1 MTTTTTKI
9 FAAFTFTAALLLGA
23 GCDMA
28 VDTDN
33 EAILGDVCDPAEIAG
48 TMDFRRVG
56 ILLGDAEYGT
66 WEISPV
72 VVHRAP
78 SYAEM
83 EILTDELCTQ
93 LRDLDGPERSRL
105 QHRLAAEAVTTIAAD
120 LEDEPEA
127 PCDGDMLP
135 PSAPAVGGW
144 DELQAEDADADAPAD
159 RERDVTV
166 GQVAGRTRDAR
177 PGSMLEPAGR
187 VEDDDPGLPTLG
199 DDRDVADEVAEC
211 VTFSH
216 PMVGENCLL
225 CCLGVDC
232 YAACEEYALDDGG
245 PHRS

>member
-127 PCDGDMLP
+127 PYDDNMLP
-135 PSAPAVGGW
+135 PSALTASSW
-144 DELQAEDADADAPAD
+144 DELEAADASADAAAD

-177 PGSMLEPAGR
+177 PGEVLEPAER
-187 VEDDDPGLPTLG
+187 IESYDPDLPVHG
-199 DDRDVADEVAEC
+199 DRRDAGDEVAEC

-216 PMVGENCLL
+216 PMIGENCLL
-225 CCLGVDC
+225 CCMGVDC
-232 YAACEEYALDDGG
+232 YAACEEYALDEG